1 MCVHYNLTSKTAA
14 VMLDTD
20 PATGGRGNI
29 YYVDN
34 DGDKHWTQAELPEEM
49 VQQAFAACKSVMA
62 DREINQGYAIRR
74 TILFDNACGF
84 VLGENPKAQAP
95 FVTWQFNEQDGH
107 RDYFWGHYHTDSRQ
121 AEADL
126 SKRAVEY
133 QRQYRV
139 RLVRDTGLPPR
150 QPTIAQQMKQ
160 AQKQVEANRDNHTH
174 KKDAP
179 DRGDR

>member
-1 MCVHYNLTSKTAA
+1 M
-14 VMLDTD
+14 
-20 PATGGRGNI
+20 
-29 YYVDN
+29 
-34 DGDKHWTQAELPEEM
+34 EE
-49 VQQAFAACKSVMA
+49 
-62 DREINQGYAIRR
+62 NQGYVIQKSV
-74 TILFDNACGF
+74 LFDNGRGF
-84 VLGENPKAQAP
+84 VLAESQTAPVP
-95 FVTWQFNEQDGH
+95 FVTWQFTEEQGR
-107 RDYFWGHYHTDSRQ
+107 RDYYWGHYHTDSRQ